1 MITIEIVVLIELSS
15 ALSLSRQFLSVLRFF
30 SEDDTC

>member
-15 ALSLSRQFLSVLRFF
+15 ALSLSRQAIFER
-30 SEDDTC
+30 SEMIL